1 MNYVGICIQLIAA
14 IALIL
19 AFNRG
24 AHLVMAKQKVVVDYT
39 LHVTT
44 PIFKG
49 WISAVSF
56 TNRTYNSFNEFSINY
71 RDMPRSV
78 NRANGAQFSF
88 SVWTRFDD
96 TSTINL
102 KNKVLFL
109 YGDPNKYTITRTIK
123 EHDEHGGQVHS
134 ETITDYV
141 IKCPLVT
148 FSEDGTSLNVQFN
161 TNENIQ
167 STVIV
172 EKVRS
177 LNEARRHN
185 VMSMMPG
192 KWALWS
198 FVFSEDLN
206 KGVSGEGDAGIKFQM
221 YINDFLH
228 HTEKIKGSL
237 RLNKGFV
244 SILPEPINH
253 AFMADFSYHNWALV
267 QQDVVNIVK
276 KGVSSKAFNEMDSDG
291 GFSAPNYLTEYNKL
305 EIYNL

>member
-1 MNYVGICIQLIAA
+1 MNYVGILVQLIAA
-14 IALIL
+14 IVLTI

-24 AHLVMAKQKVVVDYT
+24 ARWVMASQKVVVDHT
-39 LHVTT
+39 MQQTT
-44 PIFKG
+44 AIFKG
-49 WISAVSF
+49 WISAVTF
-56 TNRTYNSFNEFSINY
+56 TNRNYNSFNEFAMNY
-71 RDMPRSV
+71 RDMPRSI
-78 NRANGAQFSF
+78 NRAHGAQFSF
-88 SVWTRFDD
+88 SIWTRFDD
-96 TSTINL
+96 TSTINI

-123 EHDEHGGQVHS
+123 EHEDHGGQVS
-134 ETITDYV
+134 NETITDYI
-141 IKCPLVT
+141 IKCPLVQ
-148 FSEDGTSLNVQFN
+148 FSEDGGALNVQFN

-167 STVIV
+167 NTIV
-172 EKVRS
+172 VDKVRS
-177 LNEARRHN
+177 VDESRRHN

-192 KWALWS
+192 KWALWT

-206 KGVSGEGDAGIKFQM
+206 KGVSGEGNAGIKVQM

-228 HTEKIKGSL
+228 HTEKVKGSL

-244 SILPEPINH
+244 TILPEPINH
-253 AFMADFSYHNWALV
+253 AYMADFSYHNWALT
-267 QQDVVNIVK
+267 QTDVVQIVK